1 MLIPDHETE
10 VDFLN
15 CEAISR
21 TVVQLLKDSRK
32 RALTIGIHG
41 DWGAGKSSVLKMI
54 ECDLSKDHAH
64 GIALLGPFHA
74 GEQMPGTC
82 ANRLFAELQRICAQ
96 PCRCHADFFI
106 LHGHVIQSPKF
117 SEKH

>member
-82 ANRLFAELQRICAQ
+82 ANRLFAKLQRTCTQ
-96 PCRCHADFFI
+96 PCRCHADFSV
-106 LHGHVIQSPKF
+106 LHGTFSDPKIML
-117 SEKH
+117 